1 VHTAPRATGR
11 SEDVDQGVQSQA
23 ELKAVEQAPCAA
35 LPESLLPASIA
46 LNNWVDASMDDDLN
60 LFEQMDANYF
70 FPFNVRFVILYSP
83 MSTSHAWHIQVQS
96 LLQK

>member
-1 VHTAPRATGR
+1 MLRAAQRFDRSPCPRSRLHGSTVHTAPRATGR

-70 FPFNVRFVILYSP
+70 F
-83 MSTSHAWHIQVQS
+83 
-96 LLQK
+96 LLMFAS